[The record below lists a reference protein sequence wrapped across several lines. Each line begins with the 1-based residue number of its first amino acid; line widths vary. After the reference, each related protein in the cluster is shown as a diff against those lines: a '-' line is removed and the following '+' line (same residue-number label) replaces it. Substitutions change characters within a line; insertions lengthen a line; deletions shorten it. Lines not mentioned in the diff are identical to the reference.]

1 MSDKEMS
8 YFNQFKS
15 WQHLTTCEVV
25 TSASISATLSGIDFL
40 SVSSSGTLLAPSL
53 FALFVWFFLVIVVP
67 GSPRSLRDCRTTF
80 LIVEP
85 TLGLPF
91 EASDWSSENEL
102 QLNISLSDSCPT
114 SSGLSEITTF
124 SV

>member
-1 MSDKEMS
+1 M
-8 YFNQFKS
+8 
-15 WQHLTTCEVV
+15 
-25 TSASISATLSGIDFL
+25 
-40 SVSSSGTLLAPSL
+40 APSL
-53 FALFVWFFLVIVVP
+53 FALFVWFFLVLLAVVP

-80 LIVEP
+80 LIVDP

-114 SSGLSEITTF
+114 SSGLSEIIAF
-124 SV
+124 NIS